1 MKTSHPTSLGDFIR
15 TRRDRLSPEQVG
27 LHAASRRRAK
37 GLRREELAAL
47 CGISPTWLTWIEQGR
62 TTSVSAQAVSRIGE
76 ALLLTK
82 TEREYL
88 FELAGVRDPSRIV
101 EQTAM
106 DLGEILAE
114 AVARIQTPAYVL
126 DRGWNVIA
134 WNAEAANLFLSWLGK
149 KASSPNLLQY
159 MFLNPEARAFIA
171 DWPLRAQRLVA
182 EFRNDCRAILDEEEI
197 KNRVAELRQK
207 SEQFETFWSAH
218 DVVEREGGERVFLHP
233 ERGKITLRQL
243 TLRLTHSPNMK
254 LVILL

>member
-1 MKTSHPTSLGDFIR
+1 
-15 TRRDRLSPEQVG
+15 
-27 LHAASRRRAK
+27 
-37 GLRREELAAL
+37 
-47 CGISPTWLTWIEQGR
+47 
-62 TTSVSAQAVSRIGE
+62 
-76 ALLLTK
+76 
-82 TEREYL
+82 
-88 FELAGVRDPSRIV
+88 
-101 EQTAM
+101 M

-159 MFLNPEARAFIA
+159 MFLNPEARTFIA

-197 KNRVAELRQK
+197 KNRVAELRHK

-233 ERGKITLRQL
+233 ERGKTTLRQL
-243 TLRLTHSPNMK
+243 TLRLTHSPNLK